1 MSPLDPGAPTPLD
14 AIPRQ
19 RLSAEDRAQILERQ
33 QHCCG
38 GPCGQSLV
46 WQVVDGKRVYGPMVD
61 EHLLPLALGGS
72 NDLSNRA
79 LLCVPCANEK
89 TRADRK
95 AIAKVARIRRRLAG
109 ESPSKRKIRSRGFP
123 RDPWHWRNAE

>member
-1 MSPLDPGAPTPLD
+1 MSPLDPGAPTPLE

-19 RLSAEDRAQILERQ
+19 RLSAEDRAQLLQRQ
-33 QHCCG
+33 QHRCG
-38 GPCGQSLV
+38 GPCGNSLV
-46 WQVVDGKRVYGPMVD
+46 WQVVDGKRVYCPMVD

-79 LLCVPCANEK
+79 LLCVPCASAK

-95 AIAKVARIRRRLAG
+95 VIAKVARIRRRLAG
-109 ESPSKRKIRSRGFP
+109 ELPPKRKIRSRGFP
-123 RDPWHWRNAE
+123 RDPWHWKNA

>member
-1 MSPLDPGAPTPLD
+1 MSPLDPGAPTPLE

-19 RLSAEDRAQILERQ
+19 RLSAADRAQLLKRQ
-33 QHCCG
+33 QDCCG
-38 GPCGQSLV
+38 GPCGKSLV
-46 WQVVDGKRVYGPMVD
+46 WQVVDGKSVYGPMVD

-79 LLCVPCANEK
+79 LLCVPCANQK

-95 AIAKVARIRRRLAG
+95 AIAKVARIRRRMLG
-109 ESPSKRKIRSRGFP
+109 DPRPKRKIRSRSFP
-123 RDPWHWRNAE
+123 RDPWHWKNAE

>member
-1 MSPLDPGAPTPLD
+1 MSPLDPGAPTPLA

-19 RLSAEDRAQILERQ
+19 RLSAEDRAQILKRQ

-38 GPCGQSLV
+38 GPCGKSLV
-46 WQVVDGKRVYGPMVD
+46 WQVVDDKPVYGPMVD
-61 EHLLPLALGGS
+61 EHLLPLALGGT

-79 LLCVPCANEK
+79 LLCVPCANDK

-95 AIAKVARIRRRLAG
+95 VIAKVARIRRRLTG
-109 ESPSKRKIRSRGFP
+109 DVRPKRKIRSRGFP